1 MVYAII
7 VAAGEGKRA
16 GFEIPKQFV
25 KLNNKTILRI
35 SAEKF
40 QQSKLIDKFLVV
52 SHRNYVDLTEKE
64 VKIFSKFENVVIGD
78 SSRQES
84 VYNALLYLSKK
95 DNKPDLVCIHD
106 AVRPFVDIKK
116 IDESIYEAKDIG
128 GAVLAEMAEN
138 TVSQV
143 NNGRILKTLER
154 SQIYLHHTPQTF
166 DFAKLLKA
174 YQNVEKI
181 LSSFTDDASI
191 FIHAGYETSIVE
203 DHKNNIK
210 LTKKKDFELARCFFE
225 LNP

>member
-25 KLNNKTILRI
+25 KLKNKTVLRM

-40 QQSKLIDKFLVV
+40 QHSKLIDKFFVV

-64 VKIFSKFENVVIGD
+64 VRIFSKFENVVIGG
-78 SSRQES
+78 STRQES
-84 VYNALLYLSKK
+84 VYNALLYLNEM
-95 DNKPDLVCIHD
+95 DNKPDFVCIHD
-106 AVRPFVDIKK
+106 AVRPFVDINK
-116 IDESIYEAKDIG
+116 IDESIYKAKEIG

-174 YQNVEKI
+174 YQNSEKF

-191 FIHAGYETSIVE
+191 FIHAGYEAAIVE
-203 DHKNNIK
+203 DYKNNIK
-210 LTKKKDFELARCFFE
+210 LTKKEDFELAGCMFK
-225 LNP
+225 

>member
-25 KLNNKTILRI
+25 KLNNKTILRM

-40 QQSKLIDKFLVV
+40 QNSTSIDKFLVV

-64 VKIFSKFENVVIGD
+64 VKIFSKFENVVIGG

-95 DNKPDLVCIHD
+95 DNKPDLVCVHD

-116 IDESIYEAKDIG
+116 IDESIYKAKEIG

-174 YQNVEKI
+174 YQNAEKI

-191 FIHAGYETSIVE
+191 FIHAGYETAIVE
-203 DHKNNIK
+203 DYKNNIK
-210 LTKKKDFELARCFFE
+210 LTKKEDFELAKCIFE
-225 LNP
+225 LNS

>member
-25 KLNNKTILRI
+25 KLNNKTILKM
-35 SAEKF
+35 SSEKF
-40 QQSKLIDKFLVV
+40 QNSTSIDKFLVV

-64 VKIFSKFENVVIGD
+64 VKIFSKFENVVIGG

-84 VYNALLYLSKK
+84 VYNALLYLNKM
-95 DNKPDLVCIHD
+95 DNKPDFVCIHD
-106 AVRPFVDIKK
+106 AVRPFVDINK
-116 IDESIYEAKDIG
+116 IDESIYKAKEIG
-128 GAVLAEMAEN
+128 GAVLAEKAEN

-143 NNGRILKTLER
+143 NNGLILRILER

-166 DFAKLLKA
+166 DFTKLLKA

-191 FIHAGYETSIVE
+191 FIHAGYETAIVE
-203 DHKNNIK
+203 DYKNNIK
-210 LTKKKDFELARCFFE
+210 LTKKEDFELARCIFK
-225 LNP
+225 

>member
-1 MVYAII
+1 VEKMVYAII

-25 KLNNKTILRI
+25 KLKNKTVLRM

-40 QQSKLIDKFLVV
+40 QHSKLIDKFFVV

-64 VKIFSKFENVVIGD
+64 VRIFSKFENVVIGG
-78 SSRQES
+78 STRQQS
-84 VYNALLYLSKK
+84 VYNALLYLNKM
-95 DNKPDLVCIHD
+95 DNKPDFVCIHD

-116 IDESIYEAKDIG
+116 IDESIYKAKEIG

-174 YQNVEKI
+174 YQNSEKF

-191 FIHAGYETSIVE
+191 FIHAGYEAAIVE
-203 DHKNNIK
+203 DYKNNIK
-210 LTKKKDFELARCFFE
+210 LTKKEDFELAGCMFK
-225 LNP
+225 